1 MAYSMVDVSGMSGV
15 SLSELGQYAE
25 TGLLNPAFVGQDED
39 IYYEKPELLRLQ
51 QILFCKEVGMEE
63 EEIGPMLR
71 DNPRDMIRIMQQH
84 RIEMLE
90 KALHLHGLIQTLD
103 KTISY
108 LRGEQELNEDELYAG
123 FSNKGRHR
131 LLNEAASE
139 HATKNYSEQM
149 QTEGN
154 QKYNAI
160 SDSAQQPVTLLEGQ
174 EMKSKEDFLDSQA
187 KIDRIHLDLQNAI
200 ENGLEPGS
208 SEVQQII
215 GRHLEWIK
223 DYYTPT
229 AEIYRDLG
237 NLYVEHKNFRQMYDG
252 YHPKL
257 AEFLRDGM
265 MIKAEQELS

>member
-63 EEIGPMLR
+63 KEIGPMLR
-71 DNPRDMIRIMQQH
+71 DTPRDMIRIMQQH

-90 KALHLHGLIQTLD
+90 KALHLHRMIQTLD

-108 LRGEQELNEDELYAG
+108 LRGEQELDEYELYAG
-123 FSNKGRHR
+123 FSSKGRYQ
-131 LLNEAASE
+131 LLNEPISDHAS
-139 HATKNYSEQM
+139 KNDYSEQLK
-149 QTEGN
+149 TEDSR
-154 QKYNAI
+154 KYNAN
-160 SDSAQQPVTLLEGQ
+160 SPEQSTMTDGQ
-174 EMKSKEDFLDSQA
+174 AMKSKEDFLDSQA
-187 KIDRIHLDLQNAI
+187 KIDRIHLDLQGAI
-200 ENGLEPGS
+200 EEGLEPGS
-208 SEVQQII
+208 PEVQQII
-215 GRHLEWIK
+215 GRHLDWIK

-265 MIKAEQELS
+265 MIKAEQDLS

>member
-63 EEIGPMLR
+63 NEIGPMLR
-71 DNPRDMIRIMQQH
+71 DTPRDMIRIMQQH

-90 KALHLHGLIQTLD
+90 KALHLHGMIQTLD

-108 LRGEQELNEDELYAG
+108 LRGEQELDEVELYAG
-123 FSNKGRHR
+123 FLNKGRHP
-131 LLNEAASE
+131 LLDGTTSDHDAKNDYDEHKQTKASSK
-139 HATKNYSEQM
+139 HDVNSSEPSTTPQ
-149 QTEGN
+149 
-154 QKYNAI
+154 
-160 SDSAQQPVTLLEGQ
+160 GQ
-174 EMKSKEDFLDSQA
+174 EMKSKEDYLDSQA
-187 KIDRIHLDLQNAI
+187 KIDRIHLDLQQAI
-200 ENGLEPGS
+200 EDGLEPGS
-208 SEVQQII
+208 LEVQQII

-223 DYYTPT
+223 GYYTPT

-265 MIKAEQELS
+265 MIKAEQDIS

>member
-1 MAYSMVDVSGMSGV
+1 MAYSMEDVSGMSGV

-25 TGLLNPAFVGQDED
+25 KGLLNAAFVGQDED
-39 IYYEKPELLRLQ
+39 IYYEKRELLRLQ

-71 DNPRDMIRIMQQH
+71 DAPRDMIRIMQQH

-103 KTISY
+103 KTISH
-108 LRGEQELNEDELYAG
+108 LRGEQDMDEHELYAG
-123 FSNKGRHR
+123 FSNKGRHP
-131 LLNEAASE
+131 LLMNETTSDHAA
-139 HATKNYSEQM
+139 KNDYSEQM
-149 QTEGN
+149 QTTETS
-154 QKYNAI
+154 QKYNANAPEP
-160 SDSAQQPVTLLEGQ
+160 STLPEAQ

-187 KIDRIHLDLQNAI
+187 KIDRIHLDLQGAI
-200 ENGLEPGS
+200 ENGLTPDS

-223 DYYTPT
+223 GYYTPT

-265 MIKAEQELS
+265 MIKAEQDLS

>member
-1 MAYSMVDVSGMSGV
+1 MAYSMADVSGMSGV

-25 TGLLNPAFVGQDED
+25 TGLLNPAFVGPDED
-39 IYYEKPELLRLQ
+39 IYYEEPELLRLQ

-71 DNPRDMIRIMQQH
+71 DTPRDMIRIMQQH
-84 RIEMLE
+84 RIEILE

-108 LRGEQELNEDELYAG
+108 LRGEQELSQDELYAG

-131 LLNEAASE
+131 LLNEAASD
-139 HATKNYSEQM
+139 HATKNYSEQK
-149 QTEGN
+149 QTEAS
-154 QKYNAI
+154 QKYNI
-160 SDSAQQPVTLLEGQ
+160 SPEPSTLPEVQ

-187 KIDRIHLDLQNAI
+187 KLDRIHLDLQRAI

-208 SEVQQII
+208 PEVQQII

-265 MIKAEQELS
+265 MIKAEQDLS

>member
-71 DNPRDMIRIMQQH
+71 DTPRDMIRIMQQH

-90 KALHLHGLIQTLD
+90 KALHLHGMIQTLD

-108 LRGEQELNEDELYAG
+108 LRGEQELDEYELYAG
-123 FSNKGRHR
+123 FSNKGRHQ
-131 LLNEAASE
+131 LLNEPIPDHAS
-139 HATKNYSEQM
+139 KNDNSEQLK
-149 QTEGN
+149 TEN
-154 QKYNAI
+154 SQKYNAN
-160 SDSAQQPVTLLEGQ
+160 SPEQSTMPDGQ
-174 EMKSKEDFLDSQA
+174 EMKTKEDYLDSQA
-187 KIDRIHLDLQNAI
+187 EIDRIHLDLQGAI
-200 ENGLEPGS
+200 ENGLEPSS

-265 MIKAEQELS
+265 MIKAEQDLS